1 MEVAPTV
8 TCHVLAMPYPA
19 RGHINP
25 LLNFCKLLIA
35 NNTHIF
41 VTFVLTEE
49 WLRFIASDDP
59 APAQIR
65 FATIP
70 NVIPSELVR
79 GADQVGFMEA
89 IMTKM
94 EAPFDRL
101 LDRLEP
107 PPTIIVHDTFLFW
120 AVDVGN
126 RRNITVASFSTMS
139 ASIFSVLHHHHLL
152 EQNSHYPVNLSEN
165 GDTRVD
171 YIPGIPPTR
180 LADFPLNDKLSS
192 RAQRLMEISRKGI
205 IWTVKA
211 QYLLFASVYEL
222 EPQAIDALKSELSLP
237 IYTIGPMIP
246 CFGTV
251 EKTNLKTD
259 ANTKTANDGYLQWLD
274 SQPNNSVLYISQGSH
289 FSVSKAQIEE
299 IASGLR
305 ESGVRF
311 FWVARREAC
320 KLKEICGEKGLVVE
334 WCEQLRVLSHPAIGG
349 FWSHC
354 GWNSTKEG
362 IFAGVPFLTMP
373 IIMDQGLDSAMIVEW
388 WKVGRRVKKDG
399 VVKKDE
405 LVGLLKKFMDTEND
419 EGREMRK
426 RVKQLQR
433 IFHRAITDGGSAQSD
448 FNAFVKKITN
458 TAT

>member
-8 TCHVLAMPYPA
+8 ACHVLAMPYPA

-25 LLNFCKLLIA
+25 LLNFCKLLIT

-41 VTFVLTEE
+41 VTVVLTEE

-59 APAQIR
+59 APAHIR

-94 EAPFDRL
+94 EAPFEQL

-126 RRNITVASFSTMS
+126 RRNITVASFWTMS

-152 EQNSHYPVNLSEN
+152 EQSSHYPVNLSEN
-165 GDTRVD
+165 GDKRVD

-180 LADFPLNDKLSS
+180 LADFPLNDELSS
-192 RAQRLMEISRKGI
+192 RAQRLMELVRK
-205 IWTVKA
+205 
-211 QYLLFASVYEL
+211 
-222 EPQAIDALKSELSLP
+222 ELSLP

-251 EKTNLKTD
+251 EKTNLNTD
-259 ANTKTANDGYLQWLD
+259 TNTKTADHSYLQWLD

-299 IASGLR
+299 IASALR

-334 WCEQLRVLSHPAIGG
+334 WCDQLRVLSHPAIGS

-399 VVKKDE
+399 VMKKDE

-426 RVKQLQR
+426 RVTQLQHM
-433 IFHRAITDGGSAQSD
+433 FHRAITDGGSAQSD
-448 FNAFVKKITN
+448 FNAFVKEITN